1 MPRYEISKLRILA
14 QIDLEETIR
23 GNQDETDKTYGDADT
38 LGKEIGEEIK
48 KEEQMKRLEFSRQLA
63 SNRKTFKDYKMQH
76 EIEGPSANS
85 PSPLDTL
92 SISNI
97 QDKRLLSNFSTG
109 QH

>member
-1 MPRYEISKLRILA
+1 MPRYEISKLKILA

-23 GNQDETDKTYGDADT
+23 GNQDETDKTCGDANT

-63 SNRKTFKDYKMQH
+63 SNRKTFKDYAMQN
-76 EIEGPSANS
+76 EIDGAFANI

-97 QDKRLLSNFSTG
+97 QDNRLLSNFSTG